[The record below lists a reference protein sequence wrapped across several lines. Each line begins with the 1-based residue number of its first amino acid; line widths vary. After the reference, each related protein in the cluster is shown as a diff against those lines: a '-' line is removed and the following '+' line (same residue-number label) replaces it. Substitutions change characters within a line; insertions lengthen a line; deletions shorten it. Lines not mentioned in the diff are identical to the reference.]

1 MITAAHCTDGQNPAN
16 MVVDVGDTILATG
29 MEAFSAY
36 LEVAEIRQHPN
47 YDANTISNDIS
58 ILVLAQ
64 TLQLDKYPN
73 IKPAC
78 LPGALES
85 FSYYDAV
92 ISGLG
97 HISVHCRK
105 I

>member
-36 LEVAEIRQHPN
+36 IEVAEIRQHPN

-64 TLQLDKYPN
+64 TVHLDKYAN

-78 LPGALES
+78 LPGALQS
-85 FSYYDAV
+85 FSYYDAE
-92 ISGLG
+92 ISGL
-97 HISVHCRK
+97 
-105 I
+105 

>member
-1 MITAAHCTDGQNPAN
+1 MITAAHCTDGKNPLY
-16 MVVDVGDTILATG
+16 MVVDVGDTILSTG

-36 LEVAEIRQHPN
+36 IEVAEIIQHPN
-47 YDANTISNDIS
+47 WDVNTSFSNDIS
-58 ILVLAQ
+58 ILVLAE
-64 TLQLDKYPN
+64 TLPLDVYPN

-92 ISGLG
+92 ISGFG
-97 HISVHCRK
+97 
-105 I
+105 